1 MSADHKMADGTERLA
16 KRVAVQQSCSR
27 ADAER
32 YIEGGWIAVDG
43 RVVEEPGFR
52 VGASQTVSL
61 LPGARLETLRPVTIL
76 VHKPVGVYANDE
88 PGSARDLIVPANRME
103 GDRSPQRYLKRLLA
117 GLRLVT
123 PLERAASGLV
133 VYTQEYPVA
142 RKLQEEARLVEQE
155 YIAEV
160 SGSLDAE
167 GLAWLRRGLPYDGR
181 PASPM
186 QVSWQNETRLRF
198 ALKTPAPG
206 FIEYACDAAGL
217 ELPAALAPLR
227 IWPRSAERRRSTP
240 DRCRTIPS
248 RQRAEVFQTGRH
260 ARAGCADPGG
270 CATGAPSRRARP
282 AARSG
287 HARAGRAV
295 PPLRPGGAWPSSRR
309 VGRAERRG
317 RCRRLAAVA
326 RLSTAHHAG
335 RPQPPGHAFRLS
347 GRHGRGAAD
356 LHAAFT
362 SADIDAVWCLQGGFG
377 SWRLLDL
384 LDYEL
389 LRRHAKPFIGYSDIT
404 ALHLAIQRH
413 AGFVTFHGPM
423 LAQDLLNGREEPTES
438 ALYAMVGGRMGQ
450 GAWIGAPDYALPTTL
465 MPGTATG
472 RLAGGNLALICAMQ
486 ARATRS
492 TRATPSCSS
501 RTSTKP
507 CRASTACCRSWRRR
521 ASSNRSRACWRG
533 FTRSGA
539 RDDAQFQYAFH
550 PAARAL
556 RPAGHSVLAGWPS
569 GHGDPNLTLPLGAR
583 VTLDATRQGLRLEQA
598 VTR

>member
-43 RVVEEPGFR
+43 QVVEEPGFR

-167 GLAWLRRGLPYDGR
+167 GLAWLRRGLPYDGL

-217 ELPAALAPLR
+217 ELRAAPHPHRPPAARRLPAGQWRARLDYERLR
-227 IWPRSAERRRSTP
+227 PTRSAEQPTYSRSTP

-248 RQRAEVFQTGRH
+248 RQRAEVF
-260 ARAGCADPGG
+260 
-270 CATGAPSRRARP
+270 SNRP
-282 AARSG
+282 ACSD
-287 HARAGRAV
+287 
-295 PPLRPGGAWPSSRR
+295 WPR
-309 VGRAERRG
+309 
-317 RCRRLAAVA
+317 
-326 RLSTAHHAG
+326 
-335 RPQPPGHAFRLS
+335 
-347 GRHGRGAAD
+347 
-356 LHAAFT
+356 
-362 SADIDAVWCLQGGFG
+362 
-377 SWRLLDL
+377 
-384 LDYEL
+384 
-389 LRRHAKPFIGYSDIT
+389 
-404 ALHLAIQRH
+404 
-413 AGFVTFHGPM
+413 
-423 LAQDLLNGREEPTES
+423 
-438 ALYAMVGGRMGQ
+438 
-450 GAWIGAPDYALPTTL
+450 
-465 MPGTATG
+465 
-472 RLAGGNLALICAMQ
+472 
-486 ARATRS
+486 
-492 TRATPSCSS
+492 
-501 RTSTKP
+501 
-507 CRASTACCRSWRRR
+507 
-521 ASSNRSRACWRG
+521 
-533 FTRSGA
+533 
-539 RDDAQFQYAFH
+539 
-550 PAARAL
+550 
-556 RPAGHSVLAGWPS
+556 
-569 GHGDPNLTLPLGAR
+569 
-583 VTLDATRQGLRLEQA
+583 
-598 VTR
+598 